1 MADTRWKTSVT
12 VAAVVEREG
21 RYLVVEE
28 RTPDG
33 LMLNNPAGHLDPGES
48 PLEGVVR
55 EALEESGREFT
66 PHALVGV
73 YLSRAQRA
81 DPASDVTF
89 VRLAFTGDVSEPLPG
104 RALDPEIVRTLWL
117 SPDEL
122 RACVGR
128 HRSPLLMRC
137 VEDHRAGRRYPLQL
151 IHCDPSVW
159 LPPAPA

>member
-1 MADTRWKTSVT
+1 MAHTRWKTSVT
-12 VAAVVEREG
+12 VAAIVEREG
-21 RYLVVEE
+21 RYLIVEE

-55 EALEESGREFT
+55 ETLEESGRHFK
-66 PHALVGV
+66 PDALVGV

-89 VRLAFTGDVSEPLPG
+89 VRLAFTGDVSEQLPG
-104 RALDPEIVRTLWL
+104 RVLDSEIVRTLWL
-117 SPDEL
+117 TADEL
-122 RACVGR
+122 RACVER

-137 VEDHRAGRRYPLQL
+137 IDDHRAGRRYPLQL

-159 LPPAPA
+159 LAPLAG